1 MKPMPVTALKGA
13 SASRGAE
20 GGGPG
25 VGGGEAE
32 REDWAPMMI
41 VAAADGVMAFSSNG
55 VFHPASLLFID
66 WFLCHAS
73 RVPVCQPPAID
84 KLRVL
89 QAMTMSAAIAA
100 AFNT

>member
-1 MKPMPVTALKGA
+1 MKPMPVTALRGA

-66 WFLCHAS
+66 WFLCRAS
-73 RVPVCQPPAID
+73 GVPVCEPHAID

-89 QAMTMSAAIAA
+89 QAMMMSAAIVDQ
-100 AFNT
+100 